1 VLGFGSRDATVYT
14 VDDMVDDMVDS
25 MMERRYRGARGPANC
40 LWPRRSAPDD
50 PPERDGTATSRRA
63 CRDGNRAWR
72 VPNAFRSGRWQ
83 GPRI

>member
-25 MMERRYRGARGPANC
+25 MMERRYRGAR
-40 LWPRRSAPDD
+40 PRRSAPDD

-63 CRDGNRAWR
+63 CRDGNGL
-72 VPNAFRSGRWQ
+72 VPCLPSSERIQIRKVA
-83 GPRI
+83 GPSD